1 MTRDELMEQL
11 VDLARFDKASDS
23 EKGELLGNDLQA
35 ILHWMTDR
43 PRPQPDAWESFYL
56 AAAIGQLAAQ
66 NFKAALTCSRKVFD
80 AVADRHALIAMPPAS
95 IPNLESALACAKQAN
110 LAVRESADRAAALR
124 YKRFPAAA

>member
-11 VDLARFDKASDS
+11 TDLTHFDKLPDG
-23 EKGELLGNDLQA
+23 EKAELLGNELQA
-35 ILHWMTDR
+35 ILHWMADR

-66 NFKAALTCSRKVFD
+66 NVKAALTCSRKIFD
-80 AVADRHALIAMPPAS
+80 AVTERHALIAMPPAN
-95 IPNLESALACAKQAN
+95 IANLERALACAKQAN
-110 LAVRESADRAAALR
+110 LAARESADTTALR